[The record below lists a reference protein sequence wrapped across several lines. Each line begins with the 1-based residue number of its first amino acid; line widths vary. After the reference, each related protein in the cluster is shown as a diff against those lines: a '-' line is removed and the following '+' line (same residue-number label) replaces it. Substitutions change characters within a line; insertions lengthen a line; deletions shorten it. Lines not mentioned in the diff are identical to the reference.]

1 MDEEAK
7 LLSFVLKV
15 RVYGLKFD
23 SSVSHSYLVDDV
35 PTDTTAPIGE
45 FHIDIRTTSL
55 KQIRPMI
62 QYDRSGHMDRRS
74 MMFQEALFQMRR
86 LPNYF
91 NRPASDWNKYR
102 LGFVNKDTGGDLK
115 LIAESDEEKPI
126 AELIGA
132 TDYFLVDLAIVPIT
146 QIPPDPRDQK

>member
-35 PTDTTAPIGE
+35 PTGTSAPIGE
-45 FHIDIRTTSL
+45 FHIDIRKVTCT
-55 KQIRPMI
+55 QIRPMI

-74 MMFQEALFQMRR
+74 MMFQEALFLMRR
-86 LPNYF
+86 MPNYF
-91 NRPASDWNKYR
+91 DRPKDQWNKYR
-102 LGFVNKDTGGDLK
+102 LGFINKETSELIK
-115 LIAESDEEKPI
+115 LIDEADESKPI

-132 TDYFLVDLAIVPIT
+132 TDYFLVDLAIVPLT
-146 QIPPDPRDQK
+146 QIPAS